1 MPASPAF
8 WRSHALWPAG
18 AFALAFV
25 GIFEFDLDRT
35 LAHAW
40 FFDAATQRW
49 LGSGAGA
56 WWAHDL
62 IHTGGR
68 WLVRLVAAM
77 ALAAWALS
85 LFFDRWRPWRRDAC
99 FVFCAI
105 VLSVALVGGLKS
117 VTNVDCPWSLEGFG
131 GDRPYVALLAD
142 RPDDLPRAQCFPGA
156 HSSSGFALVC
166 GYFVLRS
173 RSRRRSR
180 VALAVGVLAGVVFS
194 IGQEARG
201 AHFVSH
207 DLAAAAVVWF
217 AQLALYRQC
226 FMRREAAGTAPRA
239 ATPARC
245 ADS

>member
-1 MPASPAF
+1 MRAAPAF
-8 WRSHALWPAG
+8 WRTHALWPAL

-25 GIFEFDLDRT
+25 CLFEFDLDRM

-40 FFDAATQRW
+40 FFDATSQRW
-49 LGSGAGA
+49 LGGGAGA

-77 ALAAWALS
+77 ALAVWVLA
-85 LFFDRWRPWRRDAC
+85 LFFDRWRHWRREAG
-99 FVFCAI
+99 FVVGAI

-117 VTNVDCPWSLEGFG
+117 VTNVDCPWSLAGFG

-142 RPDDLPRAQCFPGA
+142 RPDELPRAKCFPGA
-156 HSSSGFALVC
+156 HSSSGFALIC

-173 RSRRRSR
+173 RSRRWARL
-180 VALAVGVLAGVVFS
+180 ALAAGVIAGVVFS

-201 AHFVSH
+201 AHFLSH

-217 AQLALYRQC
+217 SQLLLYRR
-226 FMRREAAGTAPRA
+226 FMMNRGTAGETPRA

-245 ADS
+245 AGS